1 MSGLY
6 PDGLPALVDQ
16 EAEELE
22 SIIDDLAY
30 RSRHLRE
37 GSAEHRMIVR
47 QLAGIPRGSQL
58 GALII
63 EEYDMACKI
72 YY

>member
-1 MSGLY
+1 
-6 PDGLPALVDQ
+6 
-16 EAEELE
+16 
-22 SIIDDLAY
+22 
-30 RSRHLRE
+30 
-37 GSAEHRMIVR
+37 MIVR
-47 QLAGIPRGSQL
+47 QLAGIRRGSQL